1 MRLNFLSFRLSPRRG
16 LTTSSFRL
24 GLPGLLNSSELRDA
38 GYKGNNLLR
47 DQRVAFAWIKRYIG
61 GFGGDSDRITAIG
74 ESSGASIYPQS
85 ICPVLVTDTASIVA
99 VTLHLLSPTPLFNR
113 AVATGGTFLLRKPL
127 PAAAH
132 EGIYQTAIAALG
144 LDKLASEERINALL
158 TKPMD
163 EIIATLP
170 PSVAFSAVVDNEL
183 IKSEVSYAS
192 VGSKDVTKMPG
203 KEWLDAL
210 MVGDCQF
217 DVRLALSSP
226 YTNHSTFRSC

>member
-1 MRLNFLSFRLSPRRG
+1 METVIVSLPLERALEQVRIPR
-16 LTTSSFRL
+16 
-24 GLPGLLNSSELRDA
+24 
-38 GYKGNNLLR
+38 
-47 DQRVAFAWIKRYIG
+47 
-61 GFGGDSDRITAIG
+61 
-74 ESSGASIYPQS
+74 S
-85 ICPVLVTDTASIVA
+85 ICPDLVTDTASIVA
-99 VTLHLLSPTPLFNR
+99 VTLHLLSPTPPFNR
-113 AVATGGTFLLRKPL
+113 AVATGGTFLLRKAL

-170 PSVAFSAVVDNEL
+170 PSVAFNAVVDNEL

-192 VGSKDVTKMPG
+192 VGSKDVTNMPG

-210 MVGDCQF
+210 MVGDLPIRRTSRSILPLHYLIIPPSARANTDCRHQS
-217 DVRLALSSP
+217 LHSSS
-226 YTNHSTFRSC
+226 HI